1 MKSRPGISLLT
12 GCASGIGQHLTGRL
26 LLEGWRVVAT
36 DIDLASLESSA
47 ARLGWPTERVIL
59 RRLDVRLDEDWN
71 LAITAAV
78 ASFGQVDVVINIAGY
93 MQAEW
98 VEESTTS
105 TIDRHIDIN
114 LKGVIHGT
122 TAASRQMIRQG
133 HGHIINIASLA
144 GIAPIPGIAVYSA
157 SKYGCRGYS
166 LAAALE
172 LRRHNIFVTTISPD
186 AVDTP
191 LLKPQKGVE
200 AAAMLFSSPHLLS
213 VEDIADTVVDR
224 ALAFRPLEITI
235 PAQRGWIAR
244 FTNVFP
250 GLGFKLAPY
259 FRSIGAQRQVRY
271 FGRFDG

>member
-1 MKSRPGISLLT
+1 
-12 GCASGIGQHLTGRL
+12 
-26 LLEGWRVVAT
+26 
-36 DIDLASLESSA
+36 
-47 ARLGWPTERVIL
+47 L

-133 HGHIINIASLA
+133 HGHIINIASLS

-259 FRSIGAQRQVRY
+259 FRSIGARRQVRY